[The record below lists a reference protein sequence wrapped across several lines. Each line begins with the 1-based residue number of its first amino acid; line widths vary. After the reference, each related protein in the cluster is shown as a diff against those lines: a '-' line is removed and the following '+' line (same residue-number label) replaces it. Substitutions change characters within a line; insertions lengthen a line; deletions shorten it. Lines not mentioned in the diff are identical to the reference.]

1 MLFGRKKSKGKM
13 TAALFVDF
21 EHWYYGYQNR
31 FNMEPDVKEWVQ
43 EIKDR
48 YEVTDLEIFGD
59 FSKNSGMSAQYDMLV
74 KSFPGIHHTPSKKVG
89 VEKDF
94 TDFIILDS
102 IYRIAARKKRP
113 EVVVLFTGDAHFTH
127 AVNYLKE
134 LNITVIVYGVKGGMS
149 AMIKSAAH
157 SYVEMPREDQEMQ
170 FYYDLILKSLD
181 ILDRKHKI
189 ATYWKTI
196 GYVSKKNGI
205 AKERIKLALDQ
216 LIDQKYVVSFEKY
229 LKGKKVKAIK
239 CDFKKARADGI
250 WK

>member
-1 MLFGRKKSKGKM
+1 MLFKRKKKNDKAK
-13 TAALFVDF
+13 AALFVDF
-21 EHWYYGYQNR
+21 EHWYYGYQNS
-31 FNMEPDVKEWVQ
+31 FNMEPDVSEWVQ

-48 YEVTDLEIFGD
+48 YEVQQVEIFGD
-59 FSKNSGMSAQYDMLV
+59 FSKNSGMSAQYDTLV

-102 IYRIAARKKRP
+102 IYRLAASKKRP
-113 EVVVLFTGDAHFTH
+113 EVVILFTGDAHFTH

-134 LNITVIVYGVKGGMS
+134 LNITVIIYGVKGCMS

-157 SYVEMPREDQEMQ
+157 SYVEMPREQQEFQ

-181 ILDRKHKI
+181 YLDRKHKV
-189 ATYWKTI
+189 ATYFKTI
-196 GYVSKKNGI
+196 EYVSKKNKVP
-205 AKERIKLALDQ
+205 KERIKRALDQ
-216 LIDQKYVVSFEKY
+216 LIDQKYIY
-229 LKGKKVKAIK
+229 KKVIK
-239 CDFKKARADGI
+239 KKFECIRCNWKRAREKGI